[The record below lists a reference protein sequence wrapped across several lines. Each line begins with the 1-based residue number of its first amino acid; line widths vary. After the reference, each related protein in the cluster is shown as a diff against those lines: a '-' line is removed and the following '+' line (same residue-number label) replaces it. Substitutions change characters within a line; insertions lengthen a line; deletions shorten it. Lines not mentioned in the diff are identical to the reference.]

1 VTTSQHTPFHELPDF
16 LTLPRLAGLALSPDG
31 KRLVTTVAQLN
42 AERNA
47 FVSALWE
54 IDPEG
59 NLPARRLTRGA
70 TGEKSPAFTSDGGL
84 LFVSTRPDPDG
95 KPQEDPPA
103 ALWLLPG
110 DGGEARLVGV
120 RPGGIADPVTAGG
133 VVVVTSMTMPG
144 AVSGADD
151 ERRRTARRE
160 KKVTAMLH
168 TGYPVRLWDHDLGPD
183 QARLLVGDLST
194 AGDPARPGPRPGPT
208 PGPAPVS
215 TPGPAPGPAGKLE
228 WRELTPTPGAALRDT
243 NTDLSPDGT
252 TVVADWQVAEP
263 HAASRSTLVAC
274 DLATGARRTLLD
286 DPAYEF
292 NVGRISPDGRTVAVI
307 RTSRSTPERASQTDL
322 VLVPLSGGPVRE
334 LTTDWDRWPLE
345 VCWTPDSA
353 ALIVV
358 ADEHGSAPLFRVS
371 ARDAAVTRL
380 TGDDGAYSDPR
391 VSPDG
396 QSVYALRGAVDA
408 PPAPVR
414 LDAHAPD
421 QRPVHLLG
429 PAEAPTV
436 PGSLTEVHATAVDG
450 TALRAWLV
458 LPPGATEEP
467 APLLVWVHG
476 GPMTSWNSWHWR
488 WNPWLLAARGYAVLL
503 PDPALSTGYGQA
515 FLQRGWP
522 HWGDAPYTDVLALAD
537 AAEAR
542 PDVDASRTAAMGG
555 SFGGYMA
562 NWIAGHTDRFDAIVT
577 HASLWALDQFGPTTD
592 AAYYWTTE
600 TTEEVASR
608 NTPHAHLDK
617 ITTPMLVIH
626 GDKDY
631 RVPIGEALRLWWELL
646 AEQADPENQPHRF
659 LYFPDE
665 NHWILKPQHAALWY
679 ETVIAFLDHH
689 LLGKEFAIPDLLI

>member
-1 VTTSQHTPFHELPDF
+1 VTTSQHTPFHDLPDF

-59 NLPARRLTRGA
+59 NRPARRLTRGA
-70 TGEKSPAFTSDGGL
+70 AGEKSPAFTSDGGL

-95 KPQEDPPA
+95 KPEEDRPG

-110 DGGEARLVGV
+110 DGGEARLVGE
-120 RPGGIADPVTAGG
+120 RPGGITDPVTAGG

-151 ERRRTARRE
+151 ERRRTARRD
-160 KKVTAMLH
+160 KKITAMLH

-183 QARLLVGDLST
+183 QARLLVGDLSS
-194 AGDPARPGPRPGPT
+194 PG
-208 PGPAPVS
+208 
-215 TPGPAPGPAGKLE
+215 GPAGRLE
-228 WRELTPTPGAALRDT
+228 WRDLTPAPGAALRDT
-243 NTDLSPDGT
+243 TTDVSPDGT
-252 TVVADWQVAEP
+252 SVVADWQVAEP

-274 DLATGARRTLLD
+274 NLASGARRTLLD

-292 NVGRISPDGRTVAVI
+292 NAGQISPDGRTVAVI
-307 RTSRSTPERASQTDL
+307 RTSRSTPERANQVDL
-322 VLVPLSGGPVRE
+322 VLVPLAGGPVRE
-334 LTTDWDRWPLE
+334 LTAAWDRWPLE
-345 VCWTPDSA
+345 VRWTPDSA

-358 ADEHGSAPLFRVS
+358 ADEHGRAPLFRVS

-396 QSVYALRGAVDA
+396 ESVYALRGAVDA

-414 LDAHAPD
+414 VDAHAPD
-421 QRPVHLLG
+421 QRPVSLLG
-429 PAEAPTV
+429 PTEAPTV
-436 PGSLTEVHATAVDG
+436 PGSVTEVHTAAVDG

-476 GPMTSWNSWHWR
+476 GPMTSWNAWHWR

-542 PDVDASRTAAMGG
+542 PDIDASRTAAMGG

-577 HASLWALDQFGPTTD
+577 HASLWAMDQFVRTTD

-600 TTEEVASR
+600 MTEQVASR
-608 NTPHAHLDK
+608 NSPHTHVDK

-631 RVPIGEALRLWWELL
+631 RVPIGEGLRLWWELL

-659 LYFPDE
+659 LFFPDE

-689 LLGKEFAIPDLLI
+689 LLGKDFEVPDLLM

>member
-1 VTTSQHTPFHELPDF
+1 MTTSQHTPFHELPDF
-16 LTLPRLAGLALSPDG
+16 LTLPRLTGLALSPDG

-59 NLPARRLTRGA
+59 NRPARRLTRGA

-84 LFVSTRPDPDG
+84 LFVSTRPDPDR
-95 KPQEDPPA
+95 KPEEDRPG

-110 DGGEARLVGV
+110 DGGEARLVGE
-120 RPGGIADPVTAGG
+120 RPGGITDPVTAGG

-151 ERRRTARRE
+151 ERRRTARRD
-160 KKVTAMLH
+160 KKITAMLH

-183 QARLLVGDLST
+183 QARLLVGDLSS
-194 AGDPARPGPRPGPT
+194 PG
-208 PGPAPVS
+208 
-215 TPGPAPGPAGKLE
+215 GPAGRLE
-228 WRELTPTPGAALRDT
+228 WRDLTPAPGAALRDT
-243 NTDLSPDGT
+243 TTDVSPDGT
-252 TVVADWQVAEP
+252 CVVADWQVAEP

-274 DLATGARRTLLD
+274 NLASGARRTLLD

-292 NVGRISPDGRTVAVI
+292 NAGQISPDGRTVAVI
-307 RTSRSTPERASQTDL
+307 RTSRSTPERANQVDL
-322 VLVPLSGGPVRE
+322 VLVPLAGGPVRE
-334 LTTDWDRWPLE
+334 LTAAWDRWPLE
-345 VCWTPDSA
+345 VRWTPDSA

-358 ADEHGSAPLFRVS
+358 ADEHGRAPLFRVS

-396 QSVYALRGAVDA
+396 ESVYALRGAVDA

-414 LDAHAPD
+414 VDAHAPD
-421 QRPVHLLG
+421 QRPVSLLG
-429 PAEAPTV
+429 PTEAPTV
-436 PGSLTEVHATAVDG
+436 PGSVTEVHTAAVDG

-476 GPMTSWNSWHWR
+476 GPMTSWNAWHWR

-542 PDVDASRTAAMGG
+542 PDIDASRTAAMGG

-577 HASLWALDQFGPTTD
+577 HASLWAMDQFVRTTD

-600 TTEEVASR
+600 MTEQVASR
-608 NTPHAHLDK
+608 NSPHTHVDK

-631 RVPIGEALRLWWELL
+631 RVPIGEGLRLWWELL

-659 LYFPDE
+659 LFFPDE

-689 LLGKEFAIPDLLI
+689 LLGKDFEVPDLLM

>member
-1 VTTSQHTPFHELPDF
+1 MTTFQRTPFHELPDF

-59 NLPARRLTRGA
+59 NRPARRLTRGA

-95 KPQEDPPA
+95 KPEEDRPG

-110 DGGEARLVGV
+110 DGGEARLVGE

-183 QARLLVGDLST
+183 QARVLVGHLSS
-194 AGDPARPGPRPGPT
+194 AGD
-208 PGPAPVS
+208 
-215 TPGPAPGPAGKLE
+215 PAGKLE
-228 WRELTPTPGAALRDT
+228 WRDLTPAPGAALRDT
-243 NTDLSPDGT
+243 TTDVSPDGT

-274 DLATGARRTLLD
+274 DLASGARRTLLD

-292 NVGRISPDGRTVAVI
+292 SAGRISPDGRTVAVI
-307 RTSRSTPERASQTDL
+307 RTSRSTPERATQVDL
-322 VLVPLSGGPVRE
+322 VLVPLAGGPVRE
-334 LTTDWDRWPLE
+334 LTAAWDRWPLE
-345 VCWTPDSA
+345 VRWTPDSA

-358 ADEHGSAPLFRVS
+358 ADEHGRAPLFRVS

-391 VSPDG
+391 ISPDG
-396 QSVYALRGAVDA
+396 ESVYALRGAVDA

-421 QRPVHLLG
+421 QRPVPLLG
-429 PAEAPTV
+429 PTEAPTV
-436 PGSLTEVHATAVDG
+436 PGSVTEVHTAAVDG

-476 GPMTSWNSWHWR
+476 GPMTSWNAWHWR

-542 PDVDASRTAAMGG
+542 PDIDASRTAAMGG

-577 HASLWALDQFGPTTD
+577 HASLWAMDQFVRTTD
-592 AAYYWTTE
+592 AAYYWMAE
-600 TTEEVASR
+600 MAEEVASR
-608 NTPHAHLDK
+608 NSPHAHVDK

-631 RVPIGEALRLWWELL
+631 RVPIGEGLRLWWELL

-665 NHWILKPQHAALWY
+665 NHWVLRPQHAALWY
-679 ETVIAFLDHH
+679 QTVIAFLDHH
-689 LLGKEFAIPDLLI
+689 LLGKDFEVPDLLI